1 MEAKR
6 IGMVHAGKSSHGVA
20 RRAESL
26 CYHLQC
32 NASFVVPVY
41 PYDSIDEYYI
51 RIPDRFVRRS
61 NILRLSTY
69 THTHTE

>member
-32 NASFVVPVY
+32 NASFVVY

-61 NILRLSTY
+61 NIHTY
-69 THTHTE
+69 TH